1 VNIVGAQ
8 RNGDTLGF
16 EQLQNC
22 TRILAL
28 LRGEIGIVQNPVIKL
43 ALFVFAAHQV
53 NRGVDDLHHFFA
65 AFQGAGIAFQP
76 VAALVD
82 LAVNKQC
89 VRGQPIFGLEFLLQ
103 IEI

>member
-1 VNIVGAQ
+1 M
-8 RNGDTLGF
+8 
-16 EQLQNC
+16 
-22 TRILAL
+22 
-28 LRGEIGIVQNPVIKL
+28 
-43 ALFVFAAHQV
+43 FAAHQV